1 MALVPCLGC
10 LERDERIVA
19 LERRA
24 ADLEQRVGDLEAQ
37 LREALARLGTNAT
50 NSSVPP
56 SANPPAAPKPVTKQR
71 TGRRPGAQPGHQAHL
86 RRRLPPQRVTRTIP
100 FVPTHCD
107 RCRAP

>member
-1 MALVPCLGC
+1 MALVTCPGC
-10 LERDERIVA
+10 LERDERILA

-56 SANPPAAPKPVTKQR
+56 SANPPQAPKPVVKKPTGKQS
-71 TGRRPGAQPGHQAHL
+71 GAQPGHPAHL
-86 RRRLPPQRVTRTIP
+86 KRRLPPERLI
-100 FVPTHCD
+100 FD
-107 RCRAP
+107 DM